1 MKAMVCPD
9 IMNVIRERKTTNL
22 ETEFQPFARKYN
34 TYQIKHWSGM
44 TLSYNSSQLKSG
56 CSFIKG
62 AVLSP
67 NCIEVCASKISIRVT
82 VGESAWNLFN
92 YVYLN
97 FVNRNW
103 WKHWFVWWTHV
114 RLQTPSVNYKKAHFL
129 VLWSWKTFYLG
140 NETVI
145 LLCYHLNSTI

>member
-82 VGESAWNLFN
+82 VNL
-92 YVYLN
+92 
-97 FVNRNW
+97 
-103 WKHWFVWWTHV
+103 
-114 RLQTPSVNYKKAHFL
+114 LQICSTTIIL
-129 VLWSWKTFYLG
+129 
-140 NETVI
+140 I
-145 LLCYHLNSTI
+145 LLIGIDGNIDSFDGRM